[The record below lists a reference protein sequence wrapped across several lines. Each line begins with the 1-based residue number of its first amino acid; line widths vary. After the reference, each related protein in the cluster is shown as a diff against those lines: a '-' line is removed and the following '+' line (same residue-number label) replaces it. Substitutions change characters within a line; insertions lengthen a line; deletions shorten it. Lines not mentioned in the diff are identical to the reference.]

1 MDIEELTT
9 NHILKELSGMF
20 LGVTANDSVG
30 NADKLFA
37 ESLTRGAI
45 KKWLR
50 RPWTRPPWQ
59 SGRRKGIQTRKA
71 RNWLAGH
78 MEMNWYQYDQ
88 ESGQF
93 IQISGGLKVPFFG
106 VVDSE

>member
-1 MDIEELTT
+1 MDIEELTK
-9 NHILKELSGMF
+9 NHIWGK
-20 LGVTANDSVG
+20 
-30 NADKLFA
+30 
-37 ESLTRGAI
+37 AI

-71 RNWLAGH
+71 RRWLAIQRK
-78 MEMNWYQYDQ
+78 MNWYQYDQ
-88 ESGQF
+88 ESGRF